1 MIKLFKNLK
10 KEDYLLIILSS
21 LFIIFQVWLELK
33 IPDYM
38 SEITKLVQTSGATKD
53 ILKEGL
59 YMILCAFASLASSCV
74 VGYIIANVGSKFSK
88 NIREKLFIKVQ
99 EFGMAEIK
107 NSKQVVL

>member
-59 YMILCAFASLASSCV
+59 YMINRLDN
-74 VGYIIANVGSKFSK
+74 IINK
-88 NIREKLFIKVQ
+88 
-99 EFGMAEIK
+99 
-107 NSKQVVL
+107 